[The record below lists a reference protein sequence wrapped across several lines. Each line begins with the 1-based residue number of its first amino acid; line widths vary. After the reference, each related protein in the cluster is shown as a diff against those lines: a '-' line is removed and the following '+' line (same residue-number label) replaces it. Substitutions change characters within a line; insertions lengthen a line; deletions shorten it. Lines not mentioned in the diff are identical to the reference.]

1 MQQEIKTQ
9 QQIDQEIVDF
19 SFFLIQRGEA
29 GHRRGAY
36 LSEYGDSKGIR
47 TIGYGTVTEAG
58 YNHLG
63 YREKTVSEDY
73 AVLLA
78 KKEMQHKLYEKC
90 RTQFKDFDKLLPCYQ
105 ALILDATYQG
115 NWGQFVDE
123 LNQKEMARVFEIVGN
138 NPNKERAAIRM
149 RAVEM
154 GMMVE
159 QAFAQVPNANPND
172 VAKFLAEQ
180 LIQKYQHLN
189 GQDTALTKDELA
201 LLYRSCMMAYGVN
214 VTNEQV
220 EAFALSF
227 PQVASGTHGIG
238 YDGTTPSWIADANYQ
253 MTSYQRGNGSM
264 LYRQTPHPRPRKRLS
279 DNYTPSTRQGRS
291 VRVPFVDIP
300 APRFQDMGGINYNTS
315 YEAYN
320 QKPRTGGKKPDM
332 IIIHST
338 EDRPGSSEHAALK
351 YLASPNDRSVSAH
364 IVITRDGTPYM
375 LVPPERQA
383 NHAGDSYWN
392 GDHGLND
399 RSIGIEIVRATDE
412 GYTKEQAATVVAVV
426 KQLSRDY
433 HIQPDKVLGHDEI
446 SPHRKTD
453 PGKDFDPIWDAM
465 AKEGVALPA
474 TTHEEIKRQLGA
486 NHQVHA
492 MHLDPT
498 LSSVSSK
505 ECAYLVPSKGERGEM
520 HPTAEDSDFK
530 EFEDAGWKVTRLA
543 LDEKELKKKKEAQE
557 QQEAQKAQ
565 AENEKAET
573 QIDEQ
578 KDKDDKASTKDE
590 SSQKEEDSSQ
600 KTTKTA
606 STPETASLEDKK
618 PSKSKKKSSTRAKKA
633 KNSPAKKSENKVA
646 KAQDEKSD
654 ETEGTPSEQEGVT
667 SPEQKG
673 AQSVKEETETHSVP
687 DAQSALKKSGAERIT
702 QEKAPTEKGATQ
714 TGKEK
719 D

>member
-63 YREKTVSEDY
+63 YREKTVSEDT
-73 AVLLA
+73 AVVLA

-123 LNQKEMARVFEIVGN
+123 LNRGEMARVFEIVGN
-138 NPNKERAAIRM
+138 NPNKERAAVRM

-159 QAFAQVPNANPND
+159 QAFTQVPNANPND

-201 LLYRSCMMAYGVN
+201 LLYRSCMQAYGVD

-220 EAFALSF
+220 ETFALSF

-238 YDGTTPSWIADANYQ
+238 HDEVTPTWTAQANYQ

-264 LYRQTPHPRPRKRLS
+264 LYRQTPYPRPRKRLS
-279 DNYTPSTRQGRS
+279 DNYAPSTKQGRS
-291 VRVPFVDIP
+291 VRIPYIDIP
-300 APRFQDMGGINYNTS
+300 EPRFQDMGGVNYNTS

-320 QKPRTGGKKPDM
+320 QKARTGGKKPDM

-383 NHAGDSYWN
+383 NHAGESYWD

-412 GYTKEQAATVVAVV
+412 GYTREQAATAVAVV

-433 HIQPDKVLGHDEI
+433 NIQPDKVLGHDEI

-474 TTHEEIKRQLGA
+474 SAHEDIKRQLGS

-498 LSSVSSK
+498 LSTVSSS
-505 ECAYLVPSKGERGEM
+505 ECAYLVPSKGGRGDM

-530 EFEDAGWKVTRLA
+530 EFEDAGWKVMELT
-543 LDEKELKKKKEAQE
+543 LDEEELKKKNKTQQAREEQLAQQAQAKEEEKAVAQAQSTEKVRAEKEAKDIESQP
-557 QQEAQKAQ
+557 K
-565 AENEKAET
+565 KAEE
-573 QIDEQ
+573 DVLE
-578 KDKDDKASTKDE
+578 TKQQVE
-590 SSQKEEDSSQ
+590 TSVAKEE
-600 KTTKTA
+600 T
-606 STPETASLEDKK
+606 
-618 PSKSKKKSSTRAKKA
+618 PSKSKKRSASKVKKSKGS
-633 KNSPAKKSENKVA
+633 SKKSEVA
-646 KAQDEKSD
+646 KASKDSD
-654 ETEGTPSEQEGVT
+654 EQVEKQETTEEKTGESSSKTPHL
-667 SPEQKG
+667 EQK
-673 AQSVKEETETHSVP
+673 EEKPVA
-687 DAQSALKKSGAERIT
+687 DAKATLKKSGAENIT
-702 QEKAPTEKGATQ
+702 EEKTSSEQVATQ